1 MVLHQM
7 IGNRIFFLRVLFLLA
22 PLFAGCGSVQV
33 NPCYDGMPLKPYIQK
48 FDYPV
53 IVFNPPN
60 KVRHSY
66 ESYCIYDNDPVNYPY
81 WKVLDGNILITDSY
95 VILAKWCREFNAA
108 NTPFSLMIIDRRSSF
123 KEISRPCLN
132 LCLNLSFLCAIP
144 FPRPVRFQCQPEAYY
159 SLNQGE
165 RLQTI
170 GEFLSSPMRYYGV
183 YGEEYVSLTTP
194 LALMIPKYKEYRF
207 RGMGATEE
215 EDMASLAHDLYKD
228 RFLEDSLAELHT
240 AIGVDKPRLLPEE
253 TFEKLF
259 YKAFVQ
265 RYDPAKAYVLQVNLT
280 GEDLYRSS
288 VYENGTVISIE
299 GGSGLTV
306 KAGHL
311 YVVYRKRN
319 DLPGNKTWTTHDIF
333 DLGEISKLGPVIA
346 AWFIE
351 SGANRGMC
359 H

>member
-1 MVLHQM
+1 MFLQQM
-7 IGNRIFFLRVLFLLA
+7 IRNRFFSLRVLFLLA

-60 KVRHSY
+60 KVDRAR

-108 NTPFSLMIIDRRSSF
+108 NTPFSLMIIDRRSWF
-123 KEISRPCLN
+123 KEISRLK
-132 LCLNLSFLCAIP
+132 LCLELSFLCAIP
-144 FPRPVRFQCQPEAYY
+144 FPRPVRFQCQQEAYY

-170 GEFLSSPMRYYGV
+170 EKFLESRRRYYGV

-194 LALMIPKYKEYRF
+194 LALMIPKFKEYRF

-215 EDMASLAHDLYKD
+215 EDMASLAHALYKD
-228 RFLEDSLAELHT
+228 RFLEDSLAELHS
-240 AIGVDKPRLLPEE
+240 AIGVDKPSLLPDE

-265 RYDPAKAYVLQVNLT
+265 RYDPGKAYVLQVNLT
-280 GEDLYRSS
+280 GEDLYRTI
-288 VYENGTVISIE
+288 VYENGTEISIE

-319 DLPGNKTWTTHDIF
+319 EIVGNKTWTSHDIF
-333 DLGEISKLGPVIA
+333 DLGEILKLGPVIS

-351 SGANRGMC
+351 SGANRGMQK
-359 H
+359 